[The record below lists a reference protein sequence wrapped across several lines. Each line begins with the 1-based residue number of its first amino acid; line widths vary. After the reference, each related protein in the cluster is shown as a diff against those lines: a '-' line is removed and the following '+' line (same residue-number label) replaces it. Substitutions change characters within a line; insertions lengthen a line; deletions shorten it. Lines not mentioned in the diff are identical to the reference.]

1 MLIEFKIGNF
11 LSFKEVQTL
20 RMAHV
25 LDDGKEGTSFGEPSD
40 RMFIYGANGSGK
52 SNLIKAMAFARD
64 IVLYGRSDIT
74 ASTFRKRSGHSYF
87 EYVIEI
93 DGTVYSYGFEIN
105 PRTLDPKS
113 EWLYILGGDG
123 DKCLYESEIDDPEKR
138 YSVVKRGELLLDSP
152 GSPTFYER
160 GLLFVPHLRQIP
172 RQSPV
177 HEHARKVLGWFTDSL
192 FIENSRMRDE
202 VVPVSGDFFSGL
214 GDRLADFDTGITG
227 ISEEPFV
234 NIDIPENL
242 VRRIPG
248 SGALGRDGDYLVI
261 VVGGDRKRY
270 WAIHAEVADGRR
282 TFTEVRF
289 VHEGGH
295 IVGIEDESLGTL
307 RIIQILAL
315 YSMMERRGP
324 GDPGVVVADELECSI
339 HSLVM
344 RRFVETFGS
353 IAGRGQL
360 IATTHRTDILGNP
373 SVKDGE
379 VSFMD
384 NDGIGGGGSRLYTL
398 RSFDRAFGPD
408 ERRKAY
414 IDGRMAA
421 VPVLRGIGT
430 EDRACS

>member
-1 MLIEFKIGNF
+1 MLIEFRVGNF
-11 LSFKEVQTL
+11 LSFKDVQTL
-20 RMAHV
+20 RMAHL
-25 LDDGKEGTSFGEPSD
+25 LDDGNDGTSFGEPSD

-64 IVLYGRSDIT
+64 IILYGRSDIS

-87 EYVIEI
+87 EYIVEI

-113 EWLYILGGDG
+113 EWLYILGQDG
-123 DKCLYESEIDDPEKR
+123 DQCLYESEVDDPEKQ
-138 YSVVKRGELLLDSP
+138 YSMVKRGELLLDSP

-172 RQSPV
+172 VQSPV
-177 HEHARKVLGWFTDSL
+177 YEHARRIIRWFTGSL
-192 FIENSRMRDE
+192 FIENSRMCDE
-202 VVPVSGDFFSGL
+202 VIPVSERFIGGL

-227 ISEEPFV
+227 IVEEPFV
-234 NIDIPENL
+234 NTDIPENL

-248 SGALGRDGDYLVI
+248 KVALERDGDYLII

-270 WAIHAEVADGRR
+270 WVIHANVEGRRR
-282 TFTEVRF
+282 TFTEIRF
-289 VHEGGH
+289 VHRGGH
-295 IVGIEDESLGTL
+295 IAGIEDESLGTL

-315 YSMMERRGP
+315 YSLMERCGP
-324 GDPGVVVADELECSI
+324 EGSAVVVADELECSV

-344 RRFVETFGS
+344 RRFVDYFDT

-360 IATTHRTDILGNP
+360 IATTHRTDILGRS

-379 VSFMD
+379 VSFID
-384 NDGIGGGGSRLYTL
+384 NDRPKGDGSRIYTL
-398 RSFDRAFGPD
+398 RSFDRTFEPD

-421 VPVLRGIGT
+421 VPVLRGIGS
-430 EDRACS
+430 EDRACW

>member
-1 MLIEFKIGNF
+1 MLIEFKVGNF

-25 LDDGKEGTSFGEPSD
+25 LDDGKEGTSFGKPSD

-64 IVLYGRSDIT
+64 IVLYGRSDIS

-123 DKCLYESEIDDPEKR
+123 DQCLYENEIDDPEER
-138 YSVVKRGELLLDSP
+138 NSVMKCGELQLDSL
-152 GSPTFYER
+152 TFYEKR
-160 GLLFVPHLRQIP
+160 LLFVPHLRQIP

-177 HEHARKVLGWFTDSL
+177 HEHARRIIGWFSGSL

-202 VVPVSGDFFSGL
+202 IVPVSRNFLSGL

-227 ISEEPFV
+227 IAEEPFV
-234 NIDIPENL
+234 NADIPENL

-248 SGALGRDGDYLVI
+248 NEALERDGDHLII

-270 WAIHAEVADGRR
+270 WTIHAKVEDGRR

-295 IVGIEDESLGTL
+295 AVGIEDESLGTL

-315 YSMMERRGP
+315 YSMMERCAP
-324 GDPGVVVADELECSI
+324 GESGVVVADELECSV

-344 RRFVETFGS
+344 RRFVETFDS
-353 IAGRGQL
+353 MAGRGQL

-373 SVKDGE
+373 AVKDGE
-379 VSFMD
+379 ISFMD
-384 NDGIGGGGSRLYTL
+384 NDRTKGNGSRLYTL
-398 RSFDRAFGPD
+398 RSFDRTFEPD

-421 VPVLRGIGT
+421 VPVLRGIGS
-430 EDRACS
+430 EDRACW